1 MFHYFLQVVPV
12 RHEDGRRN
20 DVSFQYSASEHFRPV
35 NTVNRH
41 GGLPG
46 AAPFTAPPWAVS
58 HTKPPRASPRPGLYI
73 HYDLSPIAMV
83 VSRES
88 RSFGHFLTAVCAI
101 VGGIFTVMGIV
112 DKMVHATLDRFHRAQ
127 KTALL

>member
-12 RHEDGRRN
+12 RHKDGRLN

-46 AAPFTAPPWAVS
+46 ETATFAAP
-58 HTKPPRASPRPGLYI
+58 LYAA
-73 HYDLSPIAMV
+73 L
-83 VSRES
+83 
-88 RSFGHFLTAVCAI
+88 
-101 VGGIFTVMGIV
+101 
-112 DKMVHATLDRFHRAQ
+112 HA
-127 KTALL
+127 